1 MFVVPAV
8 CPGARLRFADTP
20 TLGPARRPTLGR
32 VPSTPRAGTTKIREH
47 PAGHDFFLGPAGC
60 SCARSYAM
68 RNISHSMRCTYAA
81 VRHQSS
87 LLCVA
92 YPIPSEKSSIFS
104 MIRWMLSSRFV
115 FASSPKSLNMHA
127 ITHEA
132 NPMNKH
138 SHLPTP

>member
-1 MFVVPAV
+1 MRA
-8 CPGARLRFADTP
+8 LLQ
-20 TLGPARRPTLGR
+20 LGPARWPTLGR
-32 VPSTPRAGTTKIREH
+32 VPSTHGPEPRRYKNTQPAVPYWVGT
-47 PAGHDFFLGPAGC
+47 
-60 SCARSYAM
+60 CARSYAM
-68 RNISHSMRCTYAA
+68 RNISHSRRCTYAA